1 MSNELIPPKR
11 GTNLRKNDSKE
22 LTIFISQKDIKNIFL
37 INGHKF
43 STEKI
48 SDSDLIVKPL
58 DFYMIINCGNK
69 EIEISYDNDIS
80 NHEII
85 YNPYK
90 HENSKK
96 INIEPNKFDHI
107 YNVPKGYIDTLSKWY
122 SFKFSYL
129 QYNLIFVKPEMG
141 LSIQTHQHR
150 NEFWEILAGEP
161 IIISGN
167 RVYYFVETGTK
178 FQNLINTYHSVI
190 NPNQDKEKFVI
201 LKERWTGKFD
211 EKDITRFFNP
221 NQYFD

>member
-1 MSNELIPPKR
+1 MLNEIIPTKR

-37 INGHKF
+37 INGHNF
-43 STEKI
+43 NTDKI
-48 SDSDLIVKPL
+48 SSSDLIIKPS
-58 DFYMIINCGNK
+58 DFYMIINRGNN

-90 HENSKK
+90 HENAKK
-96 INIEPNKFDHI
+96 INIEPNKLEHI
-107 YNVPKGYIDTLSKWY
+107 YNAPNGYIDTLSKWY

-129 QYNLIFVKPEMG
+129 HYNLIFVKPEMG

-167 RVYYFVETGTK
+167 RVYYFVRTGTK

-190 NPNQDKEKFVI
+190 NPNQDRDKFVI
-201 LKERWTGKFD
+201 LKEGWSGDFD
-211 EKDITRFFNP
+211 EKDINRFFNP